1 MCLEKKF
8 PSNNSLIIICN
19 NIHVRIFAVCLCAAR
34 CCWANKKK
42 NWFSIIFKNILVTF
56 CTCLFLVQSNIL
68 VCERV
73 EFVTLRSYLP
83 NIIIIISEY
92 MRCHFQNIYY
102 DYYYLY
108 ILVWHWLNT
117 SQSSL
122 WSAKLNFIFL

>member
-8 PSNNSLIIICN
+8 PSNNSLIIIIFMSASLRFAFAQLDVVERIKKKLIFN
-19 NIHVRIFAVCLCAAR
+19 NIQKYTCYILYLPIFGTEQHTRMRA
-34 CCWANKKK
+34 
-42 NWFSIIFKNILVTF
+42 
-56 CTCLFLVQSNIL
+56 
-68 VCERV
+68 RV

-83 NIIIIISEY
+83 NIIIIIIISEY

-102 DYYYLY
+102 DYYLY
-108 ILVWHWLNT
+108 ILVWHLLNT